1 MKRLFILASA
11 AIVALASCSK
21 TQVVYNE
28 APEEIGFKTY
38 AGAMT
43 KADLDDTHSS
53 MGVFAY
59 LQGSSLFFDDTKFTT
74 TSDNK
79 WTGGKYW
86 PIDNTQ
92 KIDFAVYAPSKADVT
107 NSNAAFDY
115 SAKTLTLTIPDNK
128 PAGDPAKQVDWLY
141 GNTIATG
148 TKESNLTSGV
158 GIELSHALSKISVV
172 LKTAETTA
180 FKFVSLTLDNTKQ
193 AGKITV
199 DYDATPTMTVTPS
212 DESGSYSHSFTGLT
226 ADAAIPASTE
236 MGEVLVFPS
245 SATDFT
251 FKYKM
256 TGSDATLTAP
266 IELNETWLPSK
277 HYIYTITVKGNEIV
291 IVPTVDDWTSK
302 ETLDKTVQ

>member
-1 MKRLFILASA
+1 MKRILICAAA

-21 TQVVYNE
+21 TQVVYNG

-43 KADLDDTHSS
+43 KANLDVTHSS

-59 LQGSSLFFDDTKFTT
+59 LQGSSLFFDDTRFTT
-74 TSDNK
+74 SSDNK
-79 WTGGKYW
+79 WTGGRYW

-92 KIDFAVYAPSKADVT
+92 KIDFAVYAPSKEDVT

-115 SAKTLTLTIPDNK
+115 SAKTLALTIPDNT
-128 PAGDPAKQVDWLY
+128 PAGDPAEQVDWLY

-148 TKESNLTSGV
+148 TKESDSSDGV

-193 AGKITV
+193 AGTITV

-212 DESGSYSHSFTGLT
+212 NEDGSYSHYFTGLT
-226 ADAAIPASTE
+226 EGDDIQASTE

-256 TGSDATLTAP
+256 TGSEATLTAP
-266 IELNETWLPSK
+266 IELDETWLPSK

-291 IVPTVDDWTSK
+291 IVPTVDDWTS
-302 ETLDKTVQ
+302 EVPLDETVQ

>member
-21 TQVVYNE
+21 TQVVYND

-43 KADLDDTHSS
+43 KADLDETHTS

-74 TSDNK
+74 SSDNE
-79 WTGGKYW
+79 WTGGRYW

-92 KIDFAVYAPSKADVT
+92 IIDFAVYAPSKEDVT
-107 NSNAAFDY
+107 GSNAAFNY
-115 SAKTLTLTIPDNK
+115 TAKTLALTIPDNTPTGT
-128 PAGDPAKQVDWLY
+128 PATQVDWLY

-148 TKESNLTSGV
+148 TKQSNLSTGV

-193 AGKITV
+193 AGTITV

-226 ADAAIPASTE
+226 ADDDIPASTE

-266 IELNETWLPSK
+266 IALDETWEPSK

-291 IVPTVDDWTSK
+291 IVPTVDEWTS
-302 ETLDKTVQ
+302 EVPLGETVQ